1 MENKS
6 IRRISNAR
14 ELCIFAMLGSVMYIS
29 KMVMEALPNIHLLG
43 VLTIVYTLV
52 YRKRALIPIYIYVMM
67 NGLFAGFNM
76 WWLPY
81 TYIWT
86 ILWGIVM
93 LLPRNMPRKIS
104 IPLYAVICGIHGFAF
119 GTLYAPAHALMYGF
133 SFEQTV
139 AWIVAG
145 LPFDLIHGVSNM
157 AIGLIIVPLSE
168 ILKGLSKKHM
178 K

>member
-81 TYIWT
+81 LYIWT

-119 GTLYAPAHALMYGF
+119 GALYAPAQALMYGF
-133 SFEQTV
+133 SLEQTV

-168 ILKGLSKKHM
+168 ILKGLSEKHM
-178 K
+178 N

>member
-14 ELCIFAMLGSVMYIS
+14 ELCIFAMLGSIMYIS

-81 TYIWT
+81 LYIWT

-119 GTLYAPAHALMYGF
+119 GALYAPAQALMYGF
-133 SFEQTV
+133 SLEQTV

-157 AIGLIIVPLSE
+157 ATGLIIVPLSE
-168 ILKGLSKKHM
+168 ILKGLSQKHM

>member
-86 ILWGIVM
+86 ILWGVVM
-93 LLPRNMPRKIS
+93 LLPRNMPRRIA

-119 GTLYAPAHALMYGF
+119 GALYAPAQALMYGF

-168 ILKGLSKKHM
+168 ILKGLSQKHM